1 MKAMALLP
9 TKDELTEIRRSM
21 KDAGARPEAEA
32 AAVKAFADG
41 AFTVDTIDSWWAVQR
56 VDQPSLWP
64 HPTSEHAALMSEA
77 FKGRG
82 RGRVDARGRLVKAI
96 GEAEAERAAKLF
108 GLTGLHDY
116 KTVGTIRPDAEPE
129 GDNSKFDDRP
139 KRDRSNPWTWPDGPE
154 AQAERLRIIRNA
166 PTKFSAGL
174 ARAAGKRLDGRPLAA
189 K

>member
-1 MKAMALLP
+1 MAHLP
-9 TKDELTEIRRSM
+9 TKHELAEIKRSL

-41 AFTVDTIDSWWAVQR
+41 SFTVDTIDSWWAVQR

-64 HPTSEHAALMSEA
+64 HPAAEHAALMSEA
-77 FKGRG
+77 FEG

-116 KTVGTIRPDAEPE
+116 KTVGRTPLDAEPE
-129 GDNSKFDDRP
+129 GDKSKPDDRP

-154 AQAERLRIIRNA
+154 AQAERLRIIRNT

-174 ARAAGKRLDGRPLAA
+174 ARAAGKRLDGRPLAE